1 MERMLS
7 GIKPTG
13 RLTLGNYIGAISQF
27 VQFQDEYELYIFI
40 ANQHAI
46 TIPIEAKELRKNT
59 KDLIALYLA
68 SGLDPNKV
76 TIFLQSDVAAHAKL
90 GWVMTC
96 MSYMGE
102 LQRMTQYKDKVAKQ
116 ETGITAGLFTYPC
129 LMAADILLYDPKY
142 VPVGIDQKQH
152 VELARNLAERFNNRY
167 SDTFTIPEPKMTTV
181 GQKIYS
187 LQDPTKKMSKSET
200 NPKARELWLGIGGA
214 TRHPAPE
221 KQGETGAPP
230 GPEDRQ
236 QDGADPAAAPLR
248 GLPAGAGPAG
258 RVPHR
263 PGADLRGDDRHS
275 GHRLPGRVHLCSDP
289 PAAHGSPDGGAGR
302 AGFCRVD
309 RALVFVPGHGPP
321 PRPGGGQTGRTEI
334 RRDLRSL
341 CKRAQ
346 PALKWPAP
354 ASNNRR
360 PRPYTLCTGGAFC
373 GLRPADTSCPAGF

>member
-167 SDTFTIPEPKMTTV
+167 TDTFTIPEPKMTTV

-200 NPKARELWLGIGGA
+200 NPKGTIDLLDDPNLARKKILSAVTDSLGIIQYN
-214 TRHPAPE
+214 PE
-221 KQGETGAPP
+221 NQPGLANLLTIQSVLSKEPIDSIVSRYQGKGYGELKQEI
-230 GPEDRQ
+230 
-236 QDGADPAAAPLR
+236 
-248 GLPAGAGPAG
+248 
-258 RVPHR
+258 
-263 PGADLRGDDRHS
+263 
-275 GHRLPGRVHLCSDP
+275 
-289 PAAHGSPDGGAGR
+289 
-302 AGFCRVD
+302 
-309 RALVFVPGHGPP
+309 
-321 PRPGGGQTGRTEI
+321 GQTVFDFLS
-334 RRDLRSL
+334 DLQARYKDVL
-341 CKRAQ
+341 DKKIVDEVLAQ
-346 PALKWPAP
+346 GAQK
-354 ASNNRR
+354 ASRI
-360 PRPYTLCTGGAFC
+360 
-373 GLRPADTSCPAGF
+373 ADKKIQKVYRKIGFNI